1 MDDIIH
7 SAPQRPWVISLI
19 VLAALFV
26 YPPVVSSSLLFLSLC
41 LCFSSLTFSFHL
53 HVLEHQGSAAGSA
66 PSMQRTQRSRGLA
79 VPDTARKAVPDT
91 ARKLRV
97 ILHYFHR

>member
-1 MDDIIH
+1 MGDITH
-7 SAPQRPWVISLI
+7 SAGGPICLPSSGVQQFVISELM
-19 VLAALFV
+19 FM
-26 YPPVVSSSLLFLSLC
+26 FQ
-41 LCFSSLTFSFHL
+41 LTDIFFSF
-53 HVLEHQGSAAGSA
+53 ACAGTSGFGGWLCSESA